1 MAGAP
6 RKRRAPRLAVQGL
19 QLASEQQFG
28 TDLKDISFAV
38 AGGEILGIGGIAGNG
53 QNELMAA
60 LSGEA
65 LADRPEAILIDGKP
79 VGRLGPGQRRSLG
92 RRLRAGGAQRPWRGA
107 RHEPDGECLP
117 QRLPSRSAWRG
128 AG

>member
-1 MAGAP
+1 M
-6 RKRRAPRLAVQGL
+6 QGL
-19 QLASEQQFG
+19 QLASDQQFG

-65 LADRPEAILIDGKP
+65 LADR
-79 VGRLGPGQRRSLG
+79 
-92 RRLRAGGAQRPWRGA
+92 A
-107 RHEPDGECLP
+107 RCHH
-117 QRLPSRSAWRG
+117 
-128 AG
+128 